1 MADVRNL
8 ESAGRPAPAVRPGQP
23 GIEDAVPLLAQLK
36 RHRWLI
42 LVIMTATVAAAVAYL
57 EISGPSYRATARL
70 LINPIEQQDAPLI
83 DAPLIRNSGD
93 PVRTIQTAAGLIQS
107 RAAAALAAGSLGGGW
122 TTDSVAAAVTVRPE
136 GQSSIVAVLADADTP
151 AAAARV
157 VNTYVTALLT
167 QRHGTFQRVAEG
179 SLKSARARLTIL
191 GNSRGAE
198 ASSLAK
204 QIRQLEAV
212 SRGQDP
218 NIARVEPV
226 ASPGTLTGPPRWVVI
241 ALALLAGGILAVGIV
256 LLIENVGPKRI
267 FSEHQLAGIY
277 PLPVLARVPIAV
289 RRGYRPHGLTPS
301 DLRPFGAVRM
311 QFEFMSPQPRLLAV
325 TGAQDGDGKSIA
337 VAGLALALAGS
348 GHRVLI
354 LSADPDRAV
363 LRAAL
368 RLDREQPS
376 YVHPFT
382 SQLSAPVTKAT
393 EAVPGV
399 SGLRVMAIE
408 SPPVFPQAEVLAKL
422 LRHLA
427 DQAQPEAEY
436 VIVDTPPVDSS
447 GEAVVLASAVD
458 ESLFVVAL
466 EATQRDRLESARDLL
481 DRSGVAPLG
490 FVVLGA
496 T

>member
-1 MADVRNL
+1 
-8 ESAGRPAPAVRPGQP
+8 
-23 GIEDAVPLLAQLK
+23 VPLLAQLK

-42 LVIMTATVAAAVAYL
+42 LVIMTATVVAAVAYL
-57 EISGPSYRATARL
+57 AISGPTYRATARL

-83 DAPLIRNSGD
+83 DAPLIRNTGD

-107 RAAAALAAGSLGGGW
+107 RAAAALAADSLRGGW

-136 GQSSIVAVLADADTP
+136 GESSIVAVLGDADSP

-157 VNTYVTALLT
+157 VNTYVTAMLT
-167 QRHGTFQRVAEG
+167 QRRGTFQRVVEG
-179 SLKSARARLTIL
+179 PLKSARARLAIL
-191 GNSRGAE
+191 GNSRGGE
-198 ASSLAK
+198 ASSLAR
-204 QIRQLEAV
+204 QISQLEGV
-212 SRGQDP
+212 DRQDP

-226 ASPGTLTGPPRWVVI
+226 ASPGTLTGPPRWVVV
-241 ALALLAGGILAVGIV
+241 ALALLAGGILSVGIV
-256 LLIENVGPKRI
+256 LLIENFGPKRI
-267 FSEHQLAGIY
+267 FSEHQLVGVY
-277 PLPVLARVPIAV
+277 PLPVLARVPLAG
-289 RRGYRPHGLTPS
+289 RRGDRSHGLTPR

-325 TGAQDGDGKSIA
+325 TGAPDGDGKSIA
-337 VAGLALALAGS
+337 VAGLALALAGA

-354 LSADPDRAV
+354 LSADPDRAA

-368 RLDREQPS
+368 RLDGERPS

-382 SQLSAPVTKAT
+382 AQLGAPVTQAT
-393 EAVPGV
+393 EAVSGI

-408 SPPVFPQAEVLAKL
+408 SPPVFPQAKVLAKL

-436 VIVDTPPVDSS
+436 VIIDAPPVDSS

-458 ESLFVVAL
+458 AALFVVAL
-466 EATQRDRLESARDLL
+466 EATQRDRLELARDLL
-481 DRSGVAPLG
+481 DRSGVEPLG

>member
-8 ESAGRPAPAVRPGQP
+8 ESSGRQAPAARPGQA
-23 GIEDAVPLLAQLK
+23 GVEDAVPLLAQLK

-42 LVIMTATVAAAVAYL
+42 LVILAATVAAAIAYL
-57 EISGPSYRATARL
+57 AISGPSYRATARL
-70 LINPIEQQDAPLI
+70 LINPIDQQDAPLI
-83 DAPLIRNSGD
+83 DAPLIRNTGD

-107 RAAAALAAGSLGGGW
+107 RAAAALAADSLGDGW
-122 TTDSVAAAVTVRPE
+122 TTDSVTAAVTVRPE
-136 GQSSIVAVLADADTP
+136 GQSSIVAVLGDASSPD
-151 AAAARV
+151 AAARV
-157 VNTYVTALLT
+157 VNTYVTAMLT
-167 QRHGTFQRVAEG
+167 QRHTTFERVAAD
-179 SLKSARARLTIL
+179 SLKSARARLAVL
-191 GNSRGAE
+191 GDSRGAE

-218 NIARVEPV
+218 NIARVERET
-226 ASPGTLTGPPRWVVI
+226 SPGTLTGPPRWVVI
-241 ALALLAGGILAVGIV
+241 ALALLAGGVLAVGIV

-267 FSEHQLAGIY
+267 FSEHQLAGVY

-289 RRGYRPHGLTPS
+289 RRGYRPHGLTAR

-311 QFEFMSPQPRLLAV
+311 QFEFMNPQPRLLAV

-337 VAGLALALAGS
+337 AAGLALALAGS

-368 RLDREQPS
+368 RLERDKPS

-382 SQLSAPVTKAT
+382 APLSTPTSRAT
-393 EAVPGV
+393 ETVPGV
-399 SGLRVMAIE
+399 AGLRVMAIE

-422 LRHLA
+422 VRHLA
-427 DQAQPEAEY
+427 EQAQPEAEY
-436 VIVDTPPVDSS
+436 VIIDTPPVDSS

-458 ESLFVVAL
+458 ESLFVVGL
-466 EATQRDRLESARDLL
+466 ETTQRDRLESARDLL
-481 DRSGVAPLG
+481 DRSGVVPLG
-490 FVVLGA
+490 FVVLG
-496 T
+496 TT